1 MRPLLALTAGA
12 IGAAALAACGTAM
25 ANSHGTTHHRRQTS
39 AAAGSTTAST
49 PTSTTAAST
58 PTTPTTSASSAP
70 ARCLVS
76 HLSLAQPTMN
86 GAAGSIGLRFTFT
99 NRASASCTLYG
110 YPGMG
115 RLNADHQVIP
125 TTVVRGTSTVVPAEP
140 ERTVVLAPGGH
151 ASFFAGYS
159 DVPGGAACPK
169 SSYLQV
175 TPPNA
180 FDHFT
185 LPVSADVCRKT
196 ITVSPVVAGVPGP

>member
-1 MRPLLALTAGA
+1 MRPALALTAA
-12 IGAAALAACGTAM
+12 LIGSALLTACGTAM
-25 ANSHGTTHHRRQTS
+25 AHSHGGT
-39 AAAGSTTAST
+39 AAPTPASTPVTTASAV
-49 PTSTTAAST
+49 P
-58 PTTPTTSASSAP
+58 
-70 ARCLVS
+70 RCLVS
-76 HLSLAQPTMN
+76 HLSLARPAMN

-99 NRASASCTLYG
+99 NRFTASCTLFG

-115 RLNADHQVIP
+115 RLNADRQAMP

-169 SSYLQV
+169 SAYLEV

-180 FDHFT
+180 YDHFT

-196 ITVSPVVAGVPGP
+196 ITVSPVVAGIPPV